1 MYDMS
6 WEEIFFDI
14 LLPGLRETL
23 IMMAGSAIICF
34 VLGMFVAIALVTTE
48 PRGLRPNRVVYE
60 TISTVVGI
68 VYAVPYV
75 ILAIAM
81 VPATRLIVGSSIGVY
96 AAIFTIGI
104 SATPWIARLLEAA
117 FKEVNPS
124 LIEAA
129 RSFGA
134 SNRQITARVLISEA
148 VPAMVSQM
156 TLALIIIL
164 GFTAVAG
171 TIGAGGLGGVALTYG
186 YQNFN
191 SQIMY
196 STVAILIVLV
206 VIVQLAGNALYRK
219 LK

>member
-1 MYDMS
+1 MYDIG
-6 WEEIFFDI
+6 WQEIFFDI
-14 LLPGLRETL
+14 LLPGLGETL
-23 IMMAGSAIICF
+23 VMMAGSALICF

-48 PRGLRPNRVVYE
+48 PRGLSPNRTVYE
-60 TISTVVGI
+60 IISTIVGI
-68 VYAVPYV
+68 IYAVPYV
-75 ILAIAM
+75 ILAIAL
-81 VPATRLIVGSSIGVY
+81 VPATRAIVGSSIGVN

-134 SNRQITARVLISEA
+134 SNRQITARVLITEA

-156 TLALIIIL
+156 TLAMIIIL

-191 SQIMY
+191 SEIMY
-196 STVAILIVLV
+196 STVAILIVVV
-206 VIVQLAGNALYRK
+206 VIIQLFGNALYRK

>member
-1 MYDMS
+1 MYDIG
-6 WEEIFFDI
+6 WGEIFFNI
-14 LLPGLRETL
+14 LLPGLGETL
-23 IMMAGSAIICF
+23 IMMAGSALICF

-48 PRGLRPNRVVYE
+48 PRGLSPNRTVYE
-60 TISTVVGI
+60 IISTIVGI

-75 ILAIAM
+75 ILAIAL
-81 VPATRLIVGSSIGVY
+81 VPATRAIVGSSIGVN

-134 SNRQITARVLISEA
+134 SNRQITARVLITEA

-156 TLALIIIL
+156 TLAMIIIL

-191 SQIMY
+191 SEIMY
-196 STVAILIVLV
+196 STVAILIVVV
-206 VIVQLAGNALYRK
+206 VIIQLFGNALYRK